1 MDCSCLTVSVAV
13 PYSFSL
19 YKSCLQFLNK
29 CYKRKKADWR
39 ILHNLQPFIIHY
51 TNIRYKA
58 LKTTLKL
65 HVYCAYYC
73 AFWRKWI
80 DIQKSA
86 YLYFMLNMIHIQKK
100 RPICIFIMRIV
111 QYDGIVLL
119 LPLKSYKK
127 PELVTRNFTKVVR
140 FTDCNS

>member
-1 MDCSCLTVSVAV
+1 
-13 PYSFSL
+13 
-19 YKSCLQFLNK
+19 
-29 CYKRKKADWR
+29 
-39 ILHNLQPFIIHY
+39 
-51 TNIRYKA
+51 
-58 LKTTLKL
+58 
-65 HVYCAYYC
+65 
-73 AFWRKWI
+73 
-80 DIQKSA
+80 
-86 YLYFMLNMIHIQKK
+86 MLNMIHIQKK